1 DVALTLGYQVLKET
15 LDNPWIPDLRVTIAE
30 AFPTGRFENLNP
42 ALNGTDALGAGSFQ
56 TSLGATFQKLWHLA
70 GVHFLRGR
78 LNFTY
83 AIPAR
88 VNLHGFN
95 AYGGAAD
102 TDGTI
107 RLGNRFSTD
116 LAFEYSLTRSWVPA
130 IDFLFAANRK
140 NTFSGSVGT
149 TSLGLPAPIA

>member
-1 DVALTLGYQVLKET
+1 NYLSQRTSAIQTRTFDPIMIITLGLTHRSDLQLSLPYFVNSHEGASHHGFGDVALTLGYQVLKET

-102 TDGTI
+102 T
-107 RLGNRFSTD
+107 
-116 LAFEYSLTRSWVPA
+116 
-130 IDFLFAANRK
+130 
-140 NTFSGSVGT
+140 
-149 TSLGLPAPIA
+149 